1 MSRYRA
7 NIEVLLDKEFARNL
21 PFLHGPSHLMANQG
35 PESRLTVCCTFHN
48 DGRGLERDL
57 GANGA
62 EMLASQTVVGQFR
75 NTPSR
80 TVPGQDADQYRGVP
94 AQTAQSVQAAESN

>member
-1 MSRYRA
+1 
-7 NIEVLLDKEFARNL
+7 
-21 PFLHGPSHLMANQG
+21 MANQG

-62 EMLASQTVVGQFR
+62 EMQASQTVVGQFR

-80 TVPGQDADQYRGVP
+80 IAPGQDADQYRRVP
-94 AQTAQSVQAAESN
+94 AQTAQSVHAAAESY

>member
-1 MSRYRA
+1 
-7 NIEVLLDKEFARNL
+7 
-21 PFLHGPSHLMANQG
+21 MANQG
-35 PESRLTVCCTFHN
+35 PESGSLYVEHFHN

-80 TVPGQDADQYRGVP
+80 IAPGQDADQYRRVP
-94 AQTAQSVQAAESN
+94 AQTAQPVQAAASYFQPLLQEWGP